1 MNYTLHQI
9 QVFLKIVEF
18 KSITR
23 ASKALN
29 LTQPAVSIQLGN
41 FQEQFEIPLTEVIG
55 RQLFVTEFGKK
66 IAELGAEIVSQM
78 ELINYQTRAFKG
90 MVTGH
95 LKIAVVSTGIYVMPY
110 LLNDFLA
117 GNPGIDLQMEV
128 TNKSS
133 VIRSITENEMDLG
146 LVSILPDRIK
156 LDEEILL
163 ENPLF
168 LVGNKALPEINSL
181 NTAEIFSRYPIIFR
195 EPGSATRAIQENYF
209 QQSDVL
215 VKNKIQL
222 TSNEAVKQAV
232 IAGLG
237 LSIMPLIGMR
247 NELKTGDLTLI
258 LPVRSELSS
267 RWRLVWLKKKK
278 LSPVSVAYLNFLKD
292 NKDRIW
298 RGHFSWLKTNGI
310 KS

>member
-1 MNYTLHQI
+1 MNYTFHQI
-9 QVFLKIVEF
+9 QVFLKVVECE
-18 KSITR
+18 SITK
-23 ASKALN
+23 AAKALN

-41 FQEQFEIPLTEVIG
+41 FQEQFEIPLTEVVG

-78 ELINYQTRAFKG
+78 DLIDYQTRAFKG
-90 MVTGH
+90 MMTGH

-110 LLNDFLA
+110 LLNDFLTTH
-117 GNPGIDLQMEV
+117 PGIDLQMEV
-128 TNKSS
+128 TNKST
-133 VIRSITENEMDLG
+133 VINSITENQMDLG

-163 ENPLF
+163 DNPLY
-168 LVGNKALPEINSL
+168 LVANKVHPEISSL
-181 NTAEIFSRYPIIFR
+181 NTAEIFARYPIIFR

-209 QQSDVL
+209 QHTDVP

-237 LSIMPLIGMR
+237 LSIMPLIGIR
-247 NELKTGDLTLI
+247 NELKTGDLNLI

-278 LSPVSVAYLNFLKD
+278 LSPVSIAYLNFLKD
-292 NKDRIW
+292 NKDHILQN
-298 RGHFSWLKTNGI
+298 HFSWLKT
-310 KS
+310 